1 MKIKDQKIFLVG
13 NLAIILSDHGAK
25 ALASLEDTPEW
36 TWVEKEIKRSL
47 EMTIPKLLLKVNTC
61 FCYLEAGAYKGRKYS
76 NREFQDLDKKV
87 LLRILEILMYGYSV
101 PAFTLNLEMR

>member
-1 MKIKDQKIFLVG
+1 MRIKDQRILIVG

-36 TWVEKEIKRSL
+36 AWVEKEIKRSL
-47 EMTIPKLLLKVNTC
+47 GMTIPKLLLKVNTC
-61 FCYLEAGAYKGRKYS
+61 FCYLEAGVRKGRKYS
-76 NREFQDLDKKV
+76 NKEFQDLNKKV
-87 LLRILEILMYGYSV
+87 LLRILEILMYGYSI

>member
-76 NREFQDLDKKV
+76 NKEFQDLNKKV